1 MNINEVV
8 ELKINRVIKEFIDQN
23 KSRLFDALNIH
34 EGYSSLNLIE
44 HVKTS
49 IIQIDFSNFK
59 LGILITNLVMS

>member
-23 KSRLFDALNIH
+23 KNRLFDALNVH

-44 HVKTS
+44 QVKTS

-59 LGILITNLVMS
+59 CGILITNLVMS